1 MSAHRELHFLLD
13 GKGALIAYQITGAP
27 WAAVLAFSEL
37 SLAQDFVRQSNLD
50 AAEIASIDS
59 GEAAAV
65 AELVRNVK
73 RRAIRNLLLDLDYAS
88 GKCFA
93 IEFEGDALGIARDY
107 QLTVRAKTSPKV
119 SR

>member
-1 MSAHRELHFLLD
+1 MSARRELHFLLD
-13 GKGALIAYQITGAP
+13 RNGALIAFQTTGAS
-27 WAAVLAFSEL
+27 WAAVLTFTSETR
-37 SLAQDFVRQSNLD
+37 AREFVRQSNLD
-50 AAEIASIDS
+50 AAEIAAIDC
-59 GEAAAV
+59 ADATAV

-88 GKCFA
+88 GKCLS

-107 QLTVRAKTSPKV
+107 QLTAPAKA